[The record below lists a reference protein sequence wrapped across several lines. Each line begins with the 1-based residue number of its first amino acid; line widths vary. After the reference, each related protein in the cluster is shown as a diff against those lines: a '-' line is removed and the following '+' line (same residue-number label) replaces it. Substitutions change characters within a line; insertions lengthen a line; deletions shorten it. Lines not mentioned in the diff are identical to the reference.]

1 MKKLTAYLLAGIF
14 LLLLSCQQ
22 NESNKK
28 APWEPL
34 PEAGIQLDSTILG
47 VTTIASG
54 LDVPWDIAFGAD
66 GNIWVAEQSGTIS
79 RISLETG
86 VKKQLLSIPDVWRER
101 TAGLLG
107 MELHPDWEKHP
118 WVFVDYTF
126 RRDSLSFSKLV
137 RYTYKNDTLSEPLI
151 LMEIP
156 GTSSHH
162 GSRMRIGADGK
173 LYWATGDA
181 HQYKNAQ
188 DTTAPNGKILRLE
201 TDGSVPADNP
211 IKGSYVWA
219 WGFRNMQGLVF
230 SPKQQLYTSE
240 HGEASDDE
248 VNLIRPLGNYGWPNI
263 EGYHETPAEA
273 AFQEKYN
280 TVPPIKAWTPTIA
293 PAGLDFYAGRQIP
306 EWHNSLLLTTLKAQ
320 SLRVLKL
327 NADGTAIAGEKIFL
341 SGKYGRLRDVC
352 VSPAGDVYIA
362 TSNRDWNPSKG
373 FPTPKDDRILKL
385 SKAAKAITPLWKED
399 VPASQAAAGNGAA
412 LYNQYC
418 ASCHKEDGTGVPGT
432 FPALAG
438 SSKVKGGSNA
448 LIKTLLNGTN
458 GKLQMPS
465 FHFMK
470 DEEIASVLNY
480 IRTAW
485 GNDEKSITPEE
496 ITKQRTKN

>member
-1 MKKLTAYLLAGIF
+1 MLGGIC
-14 LLLLSCQQ
+14 LLLFSCG
-22 NESNKK
+22 NNDEAEK
-28 APWEPL
+28 ATDAAPKP
-34 PEAGIQLDSTILG
+34 AANIQLDSTILG
-47 VTTIASG
+47 VTTIATG

-66 GNIWVAEQSGTIS
+66 GNIWVAEQGGTIS
-79 RISLETG
+79 RISPETG
-86 VKKQLLSIPDVWRER
+86 ERKQLLSIPDVWRER

-107 MELHPDWEKHP
+107 MELHPDWETHP

-126 RRDSLSFSKLV
+126 RRDSLSFSRLV
-137 RYTYKNDTLSEPLI
+137 RYTFKQDTLTEPLV

-156 GTSSHH
+156 GSSSHH

-173 LYWATGDA
+173 IYWATGDA
-181 HQYKNAQ
+181 HQYNNAQ
-188 DTTAPNGKILRLE
+188 DTTVPNGKILRLE

-230 SPKQQLYTSE
+230 SSRQQLYTSE

-248 VNLIRPLGNYGWPNI
+248 VNLIHALGNYGWPKI

-273 AFQEKYN
+273 AFQEKHQ
-280 TVPPIKAWTPTIA
+280 TVPPLKAWTPTIA
-293 PAGLDFYAGRQIP
+293 PAGLDFYPGKNIP

-352 VSPAGDVYIA
+352 VSPAGEVYIA

-373 FPTPKDDRILKL
+373 FPISTDDRILRI
-385 SKAAKAITPLWKED
+385 SKVAKITAPLLKED
-399 VPASQAAAGNGAA
+399 APAGPTTAGNGIV

-438 SSKVKGGSNA
+438 SPKVNGAENA
-448 LIKTLLNGTN
+448 LINLLLKGTN
-458 GKLQMPS
+458 GKIQMPS

-470 DEEIASVLNY
+470 DEELASVLSY

-485 GNDEKSITPEE
+485 GNDERSITTE
-496 ITKQRTKN
+496 TVSKQRTKN